1 MYKYDICCIISF
13 LLATLFRYNVP
24 SLIYLVCLLVIP
36 LLPYPKVSSMAG
48 QSLCVCVCVRYSVCV
63 CVRYN
68 VCVCDVI
75 NCACHCAV

>member
-1 MYKYDICCIISF
+1 M
-13 LLATLFRYNVP
+13 LYNFFP
-24 SLIYLVCLLVIP
+24 FSDSIPIQRSITYLPGMSAGDTSPALPKGQLYGRSVTVCVC
-36 LLPYPKVSSMAG
+36 V
-48 QSLCVCVCVRYSVCV
+48 CVCVCVRYSVCV